1 MENSSPDAVLARLVA
16 LLPPGRVLVQPSAL
30 AAYESDG
37 LTAFRTQPLAV
48 AVPETQD
55 EVIALVRFC
64 HDEKL
69 PFVARGSGTSLSGGS
84 LPVAGG
90 IVITLNRLTRIV
102 RLDPAQRIAVAEAG
116 VINSAVTVAAQPHGL
131 HYAPDPSSQPVC
143 TIGGNVAFNSGGAHC
158 LKYGMTSN
166 HVLGLKAVL
175 ATGEVVEFG
184 GASREQ
190 VGPDWTGLFVGNE
203 GLFGIAL
210 EITLQLLPHGFG
222 EVGVV
227 LAL

>member
-1 MENSSPDAVLARLVA
+1 VSAVLDRLSA
-16 LLPPGRVLVQPSAL
+16 LLPAGRVLRQPAQL

-37 LTAFRTQPLAV
+37 LTAFRTAPLAV
-48 AVPETQD
+48 VVPENVD

-102 RLDPAQRIAVAEAG
+102 RLDPAQRIAVVEAG
-116 VINSAVTVAAQPHGL
+116 VINTSVTLAAQPYGL

-143 TIGGNVAFNSGGAHC
+143 TIGGNVA
-158 LKYGMTSN
+158 
-166 HVLGLKAVL
+166 
-175 ATGEVVEFG
+175 
-184 GASREQ
+184 
-190 VGPDWTGLFVGNE
+190 
-203 GLFGIAL
+203 
-210 EITLQLLPHGFG
+210 
-222 EVGVV
+222 
-227 LAL
+227 